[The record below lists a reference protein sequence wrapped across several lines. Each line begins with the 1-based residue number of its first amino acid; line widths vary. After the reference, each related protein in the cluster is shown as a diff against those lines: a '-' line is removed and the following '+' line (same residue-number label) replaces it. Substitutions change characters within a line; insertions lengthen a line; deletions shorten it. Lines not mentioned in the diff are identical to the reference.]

1 MNARDVAAL
10 PPDEREAF
18 HRAAEAR
25 VTTNRFAPPLPDG
38 RPKAITS
45 ISRTPL
51 LRVNVQTIREGGENN
66 LHYHLNQDTT
76 WMVLRG
82 GVRFYGP
89 GDTLIAEL
97 APLESITLPGGAR
110 YWFEKVGD
118 EDLDILQM
126 VGIDRNGD
134 ATARINVEAHKSWM
148 EDDYLKVY
156 EPSST

>member
-1 MNARDVAAL
+1 MNAQDVAAL

-25 VTTNRFAPPLPDG
+25 VTTNRFVSPPPDG
-38 RPKAITS
+38 RPKAITNL
-45 ISRTPL
+45 SRTPL

-89 GDTLIAEL
+89 GDALIAEL
-97 APLESITLPGGAR
+97 GPLESITLPGGAR
-110 YWFEKVGD
+110 YWFEKTGD
-118 EDLDILQM
+118 DDLDILQM
-126 VGIDRNGD
+126 VGIDKTAD
-134 ATARINVEAHKSWM
+134 ATQRINVDAHKSWM
-148 EDDYLKVY
+148 EEDYLKVY